1 MDQWYRTAF
10 LMLSSLW
17 QLRIVP
23 RIKKPRVSG
32 QITRDLDQLPK
43 VPVRSFSCTCQCEFT
58 QADRLLLLDLHCR
71 RS

>member
-10 LMLSSLW
+10 LMLSSQW

-43 VPVRSFSCTCQCEFT
+43 VPVRSFSCTC
-58 QADRLLLLDLHCR
+58 LPV
-71 RS
+71 